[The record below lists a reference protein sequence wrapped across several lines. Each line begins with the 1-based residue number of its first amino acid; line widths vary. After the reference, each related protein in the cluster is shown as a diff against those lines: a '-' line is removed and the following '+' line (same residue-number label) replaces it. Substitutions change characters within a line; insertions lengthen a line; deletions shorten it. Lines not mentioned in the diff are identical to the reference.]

1 MATNKPGT
9 LFGFVLH
16 SYDWSDSSLVLDLF
30 TREQGRLA
38 VIAKGAKRPTS
49 QLRAVLLPMQRLHIQ
64 LTRTK
69 GNEPVEVHTLRSAEW
84 LASHPLPKGGALLA
98 GYYLNELLMK
108 LLPRG
113 EAHPRLFEQYA
124 AAVAGLALNPELPE
138 LWLRAFELAL
148 LEDLGW
154 LPDLRVDS
162 LQQQA
167 LKSERGYS
175 LSPELGLVPA
185 AGDTPALG
193 AASWLKLADAMEEGV
208 PGLVAAIATL
218 PERSQLKPLLR
229 GVLHYHLGHQALRSR
244 AVMHQAHDLLA
255 PRP

>member
-1 MATNKPGT
+1 MATSKPSA
-9 LFGFVLH
+9 LVAFVLH

-84 LASHPLPKGGALLA
+84 SASHPMPKDGALLA

-124 AAVAGLALNPELPE
+124 AALAGLALNPESPE
-138 LWLRAFELAL
+138 LWLRACEFAL

-154 LPDLRVDS
+154 LPDLSVDS

-167 LKSERGYS
+167 LKDARSYS

-185 AGDTPALG
+185 AGDSAALG
-193 AASWLKLADAMEEGV
+193 AAAWRTLADAIGEGV

-218 PERSQLKPLLR
+218 PERALLKPLLR
-229 GVLHYHLGHQALRSR
+229 GVLHYHLGYQALRSR
-244 AVMHQAHDLLA
+244 AVLHQAYDLIS
-255 PRP
+255 P